1 MADKP
6 EQVKRSTIQSLKAW
20 GENPLPPTLLA
31 TLITAQHIRP
41 FQPLPM
47 LFPPVLLFT
56 TYLNINGYKADSA
69 GATAAWSGL
78 YMILAGRRR
87 QKFGAKFGARG
98 LVRGATIGLC
108 AVNLVSGG
116 VAYAFGSSTA

>member
-20 GENPLPPTLLA
+20 GENPLPPTLLE

-98 LVRGATIGLC
+98 LEEAMTNDDPADWALWSC
-108 AVNLVSGG
+108 AYSAND
-116 VAYAFGSSTA
+116 